1 MSHLPVSHRLSEESS
16 AASSDT
22 YIALKSLLLEKDDDE
37 PYQKTQGCRWS
48 RWCTVAAWIAQL
60 LLFAASVAFFC
71 LGAGKRHLS
80 DQQCAE
86 QLSAYCESPVSSA
99 LRPVLPHADSSAAPA
114 IGVVDYEVVRFQGA
128 LLDENPWKGRPSPE
142 LDEAWNTIVNS
153 KPVPCKKRNETMSMT
168 SSGPDKR
175 QRR

>member
-22 YIALKSLLLEKDDDE
+22 YIPLKPLLLEKDDDE

-60 LLFAASVAFFC
+60 LLFVASVAFFC

-99 LRPVLPHADSSAAPA
+99 LRPVLPMPIPPQHQLLESSNMRLSGSRVLCSTKIRGKVGRAPSWTRH
-114 IGVVDYEVVRFQGA
+114 GT
-128 LLDENPWKGRPSPE
+128 PSSTVSRSR
-142 LDEAWNTIVNS
+142 ARS
-153 KPVPCKKRNETMSMT
+153 GMKRC
-168 SSGPDKR
+168 
-175 QRR
+175 